1 MRPITSSP
9 TIGATCPRSV
19 QMTVSESGFQA
30 SSPWSCS
37 RQKTCMSGSCRL
49 CCVWFEGWWAAH
61 EAGREEQLV
70 LRGEGEARDAALV
83 AAEHVALARR
93 ALRDVPQPDRAV
105 ERRSREQLL
114 LLLALFQQQH
124 LRHRLPP
131 PRERGRPGLTAI
143 PHARGDASALGG
155 SGRANGRR
163 ARGGAAHIAVAA
175 QRDDALELRDVPPQ
189 HEPVVAA

>member
-1 MRPITSSP
+1 MGRAGQARGEQLTWRCGGSNARAETLTFVGSETLSACVCASACMSHTNRSPLVSMERSCAVRPITSSP

-49 CCVWFEGWWAAH
+49 CSVWFEGWWAAH

-83 AAEHVALARR
+83 AAKRVGVGGCGGRMTAVGEICEARQ
-93 ALRDVPQPDRAV
+93 VSKCSQ
-105 ERRSREQLL
+105 
-114 LLLALFQQQH
+114 
-124 LRHRLPP
+124 
-131 PRERGRPGLTAI
+131 
-143 PHARGDASALGG
+143 
-155 SGRANGRR
+155 
-163 ARGGAAHIAVAA
+163 
-175 QRDDALELRDVPPQ
+175 
-189 HEPVVAA
+189 